1 MLSSI
6 PGVSSGGLQAPM
18 SLALATLIYEWR
30 RYMAAVVALAFSGLL
45 VLAFVGMFMG
55 IGKGFTAQIDR
66 SRADIMVLGPGAT
79 ALFNGG
85 PSGLPRRL
93 MPVVIGHPEV
103 VEVATMDSSG
113 GRFQNII
120 PPEEQL
126 NAPPG
131 GPTNRKMEFVQVR
144 VIDAA
149 PGRVTVPTDY
159 SDELVETLRQPYAV
173 AVDETALGR
182 LGVKLGDKAIYNGKT
197 ITIAAVT
204 TGYPNMMNATIVMSR
219 DSLGMLGEAD
229 SGPRVSP
236 LMVKI
241 ADPARAEI
249 VAAQL
254 NKLGD
259 GKFRAWTRQELADAN
274 ESALFKEQFISV
286 ILIFAVIMGAVIGIA
301 ITWQTLRGAIMA
313 NIKEFASLRA
323 LGVSMGSLRV
333 IVMELSFWVG
343 VVGICMSGVLT
354 WAVSGLASL
363 GGLPMAF
370 PLPIVTAIALFLL
383 LIAMLSGLLSLG
395 VLKNSQ
401 PADLLR

>member
-1 MLSSI
+1 
-6 PGVSSGGLQAPM
+6 M

-66 SRADIMVLGPGAT
+66 ARADIMVLGPGAT

-93 MPVVIGHPEV
+93 MPLVIGHPEV
-103 VEVATMDSSG
+103 VQVAPMDGSG

-120 PPEEQL
+120 PPEEAL
-126 NAPPG
+126 NQVPGKAP
-131 GPTNRKMEFVQVR
+131 TRRRMEFVQVT
-144 VIDAA
+144 VIDAI
-149 PGRVTVPTDY
+149 PGYVTVPTDY

-173 AVDETALGR
+173 AIDETAKGR
-182 LGVKLGDKAIYNGKT
+182 LGVELGDKAIYNGKT
-197 ITIAAVT
+197 ITIAAIT
-204 TGYPNMMNATIVMSR
+204 TGYPNMMQATLVMSR
-219 DSLGMLGEAD
+219 DTLRMLGEAD
-229 SGPRVSP
+229 TGPRVAP

-254 NKLGD
+254 NQLGE
-259 GKFRAWTRQELADAN
+259 GKFRAWTRTELSAAN
-274 ESALFKEQFISV
+274 ESAMFKEQFIAI
-286 ILIFAVIMGAVIGIA
+286 ILIFAVIMGAIIGIA

-323 LGVSMGSLRV
+323 LGVSMGSLRL

-343 VVGICMSGVLT
+343 IVGILASGVLT
-354 WAVSGLASL
+354 WLVSLLAAA

-370 PLPIVTAIALFLL
+370 PITIVSAIAGFLL
-383 LIAMLSGLLSLG
+383 LIAMLSGFMSMG